1 MLLFKVLDAGRA
13 TVASLLRGKRQ
24 SSNTAADKAEL
35 QQWETEGGT
44 LAPSPE
50 ATGTLVTTG
59 SA

>member
-13 TVASLLRGKRQ
+13 TVASLLRGKSQ
-24 SSNTAADKAEL
+24 SSKASHKAEL

-50 ATGTLVTTG
+50 ATDTVVTTG